1 MSVCYVAVCESENEK
16 DDSLELPCEEDGTML
31 LSTLT
36 SQFPGASGLKYRNAE
51 TGAWRGIRLVDNRLQ
66 PPERGWSQ
74 HSVYCCVFPKGN
86 KRKNDEANDA
96 PSAKTKRSDHK
107 SQKCSDLIV
116 LGLPWK
122 TTESE
127 LREYFEQFGE
137 VLMAQ
142 VKKDAKSGLSKGFGF
157 IRFADYEV
165 QMRVIS
171 KRHNIAGRWCDV
183 RIPLSRGEGT
193 FNYQNSEFNR
203 KIFVGRL
210 TEDIS
215 TEDLKEYFSKYGE
228 IADVFIPKPFR
239 AFAFVTFYE
248 SDVAQ
253 SLCGEDHIVKGVSVH
268 VSNAVPKVDL
278 SVNAFGGP
286 VNSSPHGGYGS
297 SLTNSG
303 MNSVTHQQRYS
314 HQPYH
319 YSAYD
324 SRRAASGPQ
333 QPSPSFM
340 NSNSPYGSGGNVSGA
355 QGSPQI
361 WSGALGAHVTQG
373 TASGDLPA
381 LAALGSRL
389 GIGQN
394 NASNSNSLPSYGMA
408 FNQTAALQ
416 LAAALA
422 GHASMSLFGQ
432 NQPNLPSGVDAAAL
446 NQSQTLGWASGA
458 GPASQVD
465 DKGGLMIGAGGDG
478 GKGAYGGGH
487 STNSLSVTSP

>member
-1 MSVCYVAVCESENEK
+1 
-16 DDSLELPCEEDGTML
+16 
-31 LSTLT
+31 
-36 SQFPGASGLKYRNAE
+36 
-51 TGAWRGIRLVDNRLQ
+51 RLVDGKLQ
-66 PPERGWSQ
+66 PPEHGWSQ
-74 HSVYCCVFPKGN
+74 YSVYYCVFPKGS
-86 KRKNDEANDA
+86 KRKGDENSET
-96 PSAKTKRSDHK
+96 PVSVKTKRTDGK
-107 SQKCSDLIV
+107 SQQKCSDLIV

-127 LREYFEQFGE
+127 LREYFEQFGD

-215 TEDLKEYFSKYGE
+215 TDDLKDYFSKYGE

-239 AFAFVTFYE
+239 AFAFVTFYDAE
-248 SDVAQ
+248 IAQ

-286 VNSSPHGGYGS
+286 VNSSPHGAYS
-297 SLTNSG
+297 PNMPNSG
-303 MNSVTHQQRYS
+303 MNSVPHQQRYS

-324 SRRAASGPQ
+324 SRRATSGPQ
-333 QPSPSFM
+333 QPNPNYMS
-340 NSNSPYGSGGNVSGA
+340 SNGPYASGGGA
-355 QGSPQI
+355 SQASPQI

-373 TASGDLPA
+373 SGGGEISS

-389 GIGQN
+389 GINQN
-394 NASNSNSLPSYGMA
+394 NAPTSNSLNSYGVPM
-408 FNQTAALQ
+408 NPQTAALQ
-416 LAAALA
+416 LAAAIA
-422 GHASMSLFGQ
+422 GHTMLFGQ
-432 NQPNLPSGVDAAAL
+432 NAQGVNANLNSAVDQGL
-446 NQSQTLGWASGA
+446 NQSQPALGWGA
-458 GPASQVD
+458 GAGAAGQVD
-465 DKGGLMIGAGGDG
+465 DKSGILLSSGDA
-478 GKGAYGGGH
+478 GKGAFG
-487 STNSLSVTSP
+487 SNSLQVTSP